1 MRSERSPIEQMFKDA
16 CSDKGVSFDEEEQV
30 SRYRVDFID
39 ESRKLIIELDG
50 HESHKSKEDRTY
62 DAKRDRQLQREGYTV
77 IRFTGSEIY
86 KNSASCVDEVLQI
99 TNAIEPGVIP
109 DGALYIDW
117 QFFCRRVSKKYH
129 EYSKEQIE
137 VDIADITT
145 KSLFSFLAKYLQLE
159 GLLDVHLFG
168 VPSSFSKSLVKIN
181 TFKSHE
187 FNNSTLRIFEH
198 QNEWLLISLAEHLH
212 MKGTIY
218 KKLYLVADDP
228 ILKIELDK
236 GREIDAIIR
245 LDGQE
250 TNLIE
255 AKCKQWQ
262 DIDYIVG
269 TLFGLQPHQII

>member
-16 CSDKGVSFDEEEQV
+16 CSEKGISFDEEEQV

-86 KNSASCVDEVLQI
+86 KNSASCVDEVLQV
-99 TNAIEPGVIP
+99 TNAIEPDVIP

-117 QFFCRRVSKKYH
+117 QFFCKRVSKKYH
-129 EYSKEQIE
+129 EYTKEKIE

-168 VPSSFSKSLVKIN
+168 VPSSFSKSLVEIN

-198 QNEWLLISLAEHLH
+198 QNEWLLISLADHLH

-228 ILKIELDK
+228 ILKVELDK

-245 LDGQE
+245 LVGRE

-255 AKCKQWQ
+255 AKCRQWQ
-262 DIDYIVG
+262 DIDYIIG
-269 TLFGLQPHQII
+269 ALFGLQPHQII